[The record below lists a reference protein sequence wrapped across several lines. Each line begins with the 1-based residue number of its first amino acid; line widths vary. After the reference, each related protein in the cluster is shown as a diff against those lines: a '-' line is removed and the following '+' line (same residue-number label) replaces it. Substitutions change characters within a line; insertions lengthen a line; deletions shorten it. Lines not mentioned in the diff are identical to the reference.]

1 MKKLFIL
8 VLVAMIIAGVVS
20 AAETSQL
27 ATVANLSRTNDTMRA
42 YVNNAIAGVSAG
54 STDVTWNTSYFQRA
68 GGLPIIGTF
77 NLSNTSINWLVT
89 GINGD
94 SAANKSYVDT
104 MSHDHG
110 WNASYSTI
118 ANMSSNNA
126 TLYLITVS
134 NISATNNS
142 MKAYV
147 DNAIAGVGGG
157 GSGDTSK
164 FLFTNGTRIMQGNLD
179 MGNYTIINAT
189 EFRPFNR
196 TRAVVIESDFY
207 DASTDA
213 IPGLLGVV
221 ISSGT
226 VNANLTTAAHPGV
239 INLRDSTTAAGG
251 YRFGCSGSQLIGG
264 KEVFDVVFQANSG
277 ITHRQRNISARMGWS
292 DSTAGATMPTDGIW
306 LNLTN
311 KTTSWLIEGSTAN
324 NGARTVTGTSYG
336 IANYT
341 WYRGVI
347 QVNDA
352 ATSVSYKL
360 YSDDGA
366 LVWSDTTTSNIPTAT
381 NRDTSPCIIVAES
394 TTTAAA
400 DILLLDYVKWDT
412 NRTLARG

>member
-1 MKKLFIL
+1 MKRLLTTIL
-8 VLVAMIIAGVVS
+8 VFFLIVSPVAADCSTII
-20 AAETSQL
+20 L
-27 ATVANLSRTNDTMRA
+27 NRHNATQYAFLNGTRPFTGTINLTNTTIRWLMT
-42 YVNNAIAGVSAG
+42 G
-54 STDVTWNTSYFQRA
+54 ST
-68 GGLPIIGTF
+68 
-77 NLSNTSINWLVT
+77 
-89 GINGD
+89 GD

-104 MSHDHG
+104 
-110 WNASYSTI
+110 A
-118 ANMSSNNA
+118 
-126 TLYLITVS
+126 V
-134 NISATNNS
+134 
-142 MKAYV
+142 
-147 DNAIAGVGGG
+147 AGAGGGG
-157 GSGDTSK
+157 GSSTVTK
-164 FLFTNGTRIMQGNLD
+164 NLD
-179 MGNYTIINAT
+179 MMNFTIVNAT
-189 EFRPFNR
+189 EYRPFNR

-412 NRTLARG
+412 NRSLVRG